1 MTSLLFY
8 LSIFFA
14 VFIFNY
20 IGYIYYKKNRN
31 KSKLFIYLGFVILVL
46 VIGLRYEVGT
56 DYNAYLSI
64 YNNIKNISW
73 NQIFQTKIEY
83 GSFVIFKV
91 TWLISKNQY
100 TIFSVIGFLTLLP
113 IYIAN
118 KEFDYKYLPYSIL
131 IFCMI
136 YLPTCLNIMRQGIA
150 IGFLCLSFVYI
161 YKSKN
166 RKAAIAAI
174 IAILFHKSSFLLIPY
189 EILYIFLKKKNYAK
203 YSTILTLIISV
214 IILFFF
220 KELTGYMQ
228 LEEYNYVLKEINVE
242 RISYSSILFYLPIL
256 IIVCVFK
263 QKEKLF
269 ATLKSLYIDGII
281 LHIVG
286 TAAIYFYRISFY
298 FTIFQIFLI
307 PISIYNIKK
316 RNTRLLVKILC
327 IIYLLIYFVSQY
339 YIHGKSEIFPYK
351 TWLFMQ

>member
-1 MTSLLFY
+1 MMSLLFY
-8 LSIFFA
+8 LSVFFT

-20 IGYIYYKKNRN
+20 IGYIYYKQKQN

-56 DYNAYLSI
+56 DYNAYLNM

-73 NQIFQTKIEY
+73 NEIFQTKIEH
-83 GSFVIFKV
+83 GAFVIFKI
-91 TWLISKNQY
+91 TWFISKNQY
-100 TIFSVIGFLTLLP
+100 TIFGVIGFLTLLP

-118 KEFDYKYLPYSIL
+118 KEFDYKYLPYSVL
-131 IFCMI
+131 VFCMI

-150 IGFLCLSFVYI
+150 IGFLCLSFVYL

-166 RKAAIAAI
+166 RKAVIAAI
-174 IAILFHKSSFLLIPY
+174 IAILFHKSSFLFIPY

-203 YSTILTLIISV
+203 YSIILTMVISV

-220 KELTGYMQ
+220 KELMGFTQ

-242 RISYSSILFYLPIL
+242 RISYNSILFYLPII
-256 IIVCVFK
+256 IIVWAFE

-269 ATLKSLYIDGII
+269 ITLKSLYINGII

-307 PISIYNIKK
+307 PIAICNIKK
-316 RNTRLLVKILC
+316 RNTRFLIKILC
-327 IIYLLIYFVSQY
+327 IIYLLIYFISQY